1 MRFTMELNEA
11 QQILNNHGFL
21 MENLSEDTIAD
32 ILWDKLN
39 TDNNTSTNGIRKVCE
54 YLEYDLGRSIEKSS
68 VKRIA
73 ETIVKLYNL
82 GYDSEKFHP
91 NGQRKIELNDAKK
104 AAEAIKAK
112 VKAKS
117 NNTYEYW
124 IEVYFNDDDPA
135 FDAINALDKF
145 RQYNVQKQW
154 NDYIDD
160 VKYSMVGNGCVRV
173 EGNDKDFLNYLLQD
187 FLEPRTLSKSVSLM
201 NCIK

>member
-1 MRFTMELNEA
+1 MELNEA

-21 MENLSEDTIAD
+21 MENLSEDKISD

-39 TDNNTSTNGIRKVCE
+39 TGNNTSTKGIRKVCDF
-54 YLEYDLGRSIEKSS
+54 LEYELGKSIEKAS

-82 GYDSEKFHP
+82 GYESENFHP
-91 NGQRKIELNDAKK
+91 NGQRKIELIDAKK
-104 AAEAIKAK
+104 AAEAIKANAI
-112 VKAKS
+112 KAKTKDS
-117 NNTYEYW
+117 NTYDYW

-145 RQYNVQKQW
+145 RQYNIQKQW

-160 VKYSMVGNGCVRV
+160 VKYSMVGDGCVRV
-173 EGNDKDFLNYLLQD
+173 EGNDKDFLNYLVQFISETDLD
-187 FLEPRTLSKSVSLM
+187 SVRGTKKSWR
-201 NCIK
+201 K